1 MMISNYNY
9 HYNYHYKFG
18 VKLFYI
24 IYYIRNSVVNY
35 YMQVNRKPPPLVRQN
50 AFIIDNIHIVM

>member
-1 MMISNYNY
+1 MMISNYN
-9 HYNYHYKFG
+9 YKFG

-50 AFIIDNIHIVM
+50 AFIIDNVHSIM